1 MKQKKKI
8 RKRKNTAP
16 TKAKGVVSMN
26 GEKCSRGSKELRRGQ
41 RPWLSIGSEYFM

>member
-8 RKRKNTAP
+8 RKRRHTAP
-16 TKAKGVVSMN
+16 TKARGVVSMD
-26 GEKCSRGSKELRRGQ
+26 GEKCARGSKKLRRGQ

>member
-8 RKRKNTAP
+8 RKRKHTAP

-26 GEKCSRGSKELRRGQ
+26 GEKCSRGSKKLRRGQ